1 MLTGVCRPSGGSL
14 WLSDSIGPRVSSKP
28 PGSGN
33 ATRIGPTRKWRRR
46 SLAFSPMPEPELSL
60 LFIRPLNQIGAR
72 YIVSGSIAA
81 IIYGEPRLTHDVD
94 FIIYLNPENVR
105 RLPEVFPQ
113 SDFYLPPVQVILDE
127 VARDQR
133 GHFNV
138 IHLDTG
144 FKADFYT
151 SGRDEL
157 HAWAF
162 RNARRL
168 EYRGEILS
176 VAPPEYVIIRKL
188 EYFREGGSDKHLRD
202 IRSMLMVSGPQ
213 INKEEIQDWIKR
225 RGLEAQWGKVQA
237 A

>member
-1 MLTGVCRPSGGSL
+1 
-14 WLSDSIGPRVSSKP
+14 
-28 PGSGN
+28 
-33 ATRIGPTRKWRRR
+33 
-46 SLAFSPMPEPELSL
+46 MPEPELSL

-94 FIIYLNPENVR
+94 FVIYLNAENVR
-105 RLPEVFPQ
+105 RFPEVFPQ
-113 SDFYLPPVQVILDE
+113 NRFYLPPVQVILDE
-127 VARDQR
+127 VAREQR

-138 IHLDTG
+138 IHLETG

-168 EYRGEILS
+168 EYQGEIMS

-188 EYFREGGSDKHLRD
+188 EYFREGGSEKHLRD

-213 INKEEIQDWIKR
+213 INQEEIQDWIKR
-225 RGLEAQWGKVQA
+225 RGLEIHWGKVHGN
-237 A
+237 